1 MKGEGEGEYLHL
13 GVGRVSLGKGVGP
26 RIGGGESECGGW
38 SGVMGG
44 DLVEDGWIQVVVMV
58 LRDGEE

>member
-1 MKGEGEGEYLHL
+1 M
-13 GVGRVSLGKGVGP
+13 GVGRVSLGEGVGP
-26 RIGGGESECGGW
+26 RIGGGEWECGGW